1 MISNASI
8 EEYARLAHL
17 FRKALDES
25 YAESKLKNYPIFSL
39 FPQGTCGDCSCL
51 LSRFIV
57 EHNLPEPTYIA
68 GERADGST
76 HAWLE
81 IHDTIIDITH
91 DQFGTLPAV
100 YISNYDIPNTY
111 LGFKIKN
118 RNFVANGEYDY
129 YNAYLEEVY
138 QSWQRYSEPL
148 ITLTGFGDITLMVG
162 TTIVELTGI
171 TSGIVLD
178 CALKEAYL
186 GTALMNDH
194 MSGDF
199 PVLKP
204 GLNGISRSGNVTSVV
219 ISPRWRFL

>member
-1 MISNASI
+1 MISNVSI
-8 EEYARLAHL
+8 QEYARLAHL
-17 FRKALDES
+17 FRKALDKS

-100 YISNYDIPNTY
+100 YIGNYDIPNTY

-118 RNFVANGEYDY
+118 RNFVANEEYDY

-138 QSWQRYSEPL
+138 SIIKRHISE
-148 ITLTGFGDITLMVG
+148 
-162 TTIVELTGI
+162 
-171 TSGIVLD
+171 
-178 CALKEAYL
+178 
-186 GTALMNDH
+186 
-194 MSGDF
+194 
-199 PVLKP
+199 
-204 GLNGISRSGNVTSVV
+204 
-219 ISPRWRFL
+219 

>member
-8 EEYARLAHL
+8 QEYARLAHL

-25 YAESKLKNYPIFSL
+25 YAESKLKNYPVFSL

-57 EHNLPEPTYIA
+57 EHNLPEPTYIE

-100 YISNYDIPNTY
+100 YIGNYDIPNTY

-118 RNFVANGEYDY
+118 RNFVANEEYGY
-129 YNAYLEEVY
+129 YNVYLDG
-138 QSWQRYSEPL
+138 
-148 ITLTGFGDITLMVG
+148 TLLPAGHLAFLRRFP
-162 TTIVELTGI
+162 
-171 TSGIVLD
+171 SQVLS
-178 CALKEAYL
+178 
-186 GTALMNDH
+186 TA
-194 MSGDF
+194 
-199 PVLKP
+199 P
-204 GLNGISRSGNVTSVV
+204 
-219 ISPRWRFL
+219 

>member
-1 MISNASI
+1 MISNVSI
-8 EEYARLAHL
+8 QEYARLAHL

-91 DQFGTLPAV
+91 DQFGTPPAV
-100 YISNYDIPNTY
+100 YIGNYDIPNTY

-118 RNFVANGEYDY
+118 RISLPMRN
-129 YNAYLEEVY
+129 
-138 QSWQRYSEPL
+138 
-148 ITLTGFGDITLMVG
+148 
-162 TTIVELTGI
+162 TTITTPI
-171 TSGIVLD
+171 
-178 CALKEAYL
+178 LKKSTQL
-186 GTALMNDH
+186 SNSIFQNNFRTL
-194 MSGDF
+194 
-199 PVLKP
+199 P
-204 GLNGISRSGNVTSVV
+204 
-219 ISPRWRFL
+219 